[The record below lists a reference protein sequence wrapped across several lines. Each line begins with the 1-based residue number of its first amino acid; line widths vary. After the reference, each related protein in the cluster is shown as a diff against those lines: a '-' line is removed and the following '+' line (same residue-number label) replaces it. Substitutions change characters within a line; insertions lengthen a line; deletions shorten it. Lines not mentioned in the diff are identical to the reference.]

1 MIETKVIDDKVK
13 SLLLTVRN
21 QAEKYKSLFLELEML
36 RDTILQDINEL
47 KNISDKYEDKFSTE
61 IIDLGLKYDNSIQSI
76 EDKISKVKQLE
87 IDYEQLQEHKKNF
100 DSLVKKFEDESVELA
115 QSFIKFKVD
124 TNNKITEEL
133 KSIKSYIHKE
143 IELESRTLESR
154 IYDRIRKVDR
164 HLEQYDKRIYE
175 SNKLQ
180 DETNARIFKQ
190 VRSLEGFMDS
200 IKSIT
205 ESMSRTFNSDLRN
218 TESHLL
224 EKIDII
230 EERQESIKKIE
241 FLDDILELDK
251 AIRSYRREF
260 EVEKERNQKI
270 IHDYEKQISIVRGE
284 NKTLEVEINSTKSK
298 SNIAIVISVISLL
311 LLLVLTLILKE

>member
-1 MIETKVIDDKVK
+1 MIETKAIDENVK
-13 SLLLTVRN
+13 NLLLTVRN
-21 QAEKYKSLFLELEML
+21 QAERYKSLFNELEGL
-36 RDTILQDINEL
+36 RDAINSDINEL
-47 KNISDKYEDKFSTE
+47 REISDKYEDKFNNE
-61 IIDLGLKYDNSIQSI
+61 IIDLEIRYDNSIQSI
-76 EDKISKVKQLE
+76 EDKISQVKQLE
-87 IDYEQLQEHKKNF
+87 IDYNKIQQHKADFENLLQ
-100 DSLVKKFEDESVELA
+100 KFEVESNEFTQAFVDFRFEVEKKIADEVR
-115 QSFIKFKVD
+115 
-124 TNNKITEEL
+124 T
-133 KSIKSYIHKE
+133 IKSYVDKE

-175 SNKLQ
+175 ANKLQ

-190 VRSLEGFMDS
+190 MRSLEGFMDS

-230 EERQESIKKIE
+230 EERQEKIKKIE

-260 EVEKERNQKI
+260 EVEKEKNQKI

-284 NKTLEVEINSTKSK
+284 NKTLEVELNSIKSK
-298 SNIAIVISVISLL
+298 SNIAIVTAVVSLL
-311 LLLVLTLILKE
+311 LMVVLVALI

>member
-1 MIETKVIDDKVK
+1 MIETKAIDENVK
-13 SLLLTVRN
+13 NLLLTVRN
-21 QAEKYKSLFLELEML
+21 QAERYKSLFNELEGL
-36 RDTILQDINEL
+36 RDAINSDINEL
-47 KNISDKYEDKFSTE
+47 REISDKYEDKFNNE
-61 IIDLGLKYDNSIQSI
+61 IIDLEIRYDNSIQSI
-76 EDKISKVKQLE
+76 EDKISQVKQLE
-87 IDYEQLQEHKKNF
+87 IDYEKIQQHKADFENLLQ
-100 DSLVKKFEDESVELA
+100 KFEVESNEFTQAFVDFRFEVEKKIADEVR
-115 QSFIKFKVD
+115 
-124 TNNKITEEL
+124 T
-133 KSIKSYIHKE
+133 IKSYVDKE

-175 SNKLQ
+175 ANKLQ

-190 VRSLEGFMDS
+190 MRSLEGFMDS

-230 EERQESIKKIE
+230 EERQEKIKKIE

-260 EVEKERNQKI
+260 EVEKEKNQKI

-284 NKTLEVEINSTKSK
+284 NKNLEVELNSTKSK
-298 SNIAIVISVISLL
+298 SNIAIVTAVVSLL
-311 LLLVLTLILKE
+311 LMVVLVALI

>member
-1 MIETKVIDDKVK
+1 MIETKAIDDSVK
-13 SLLLTVRN
+13 NLLLTVRN
-21 QAEKYKSLFLELEML
+21 QAEKYKLLFVELELL
-36 RDTILQDINEL
+36 RDTIVNDITEL
-47 KNISDKYEDKFSTE
+47 RDISDKYEDKFNNE
-61 IIDLGLKYDNSIQSI
+61 VIDLEIRYDNSIQSI
-76 EDKISKVKQLE
+76 EEKISQVKQLE
-87 IDYEQLQEHKKNF
+87 IDYEKIKQHKNELEK
-100 DSLVKKFEDESVELA
+100 LIEKFETESNEFTQA
-115 QSFIKFKVD
+115 FVD
-124 TNNKITEEL
+124 FRFETEKKIADDIRAV
-133 KSIKSYIHKE
+133 KAYVDKE

-164 HLEQYDKRIYE
+164 HLEHYDKKIYE
-175 SNKLQ
+175 ANKLQ

-190 VRSLEGFMDS
+190 MRSLEGFMDS

-230 EERQESIKKIE
+230 EERQEKIKKIE

-251 AIRSYRREF
+251 AIRSYRREY
-260 EVEKERNQKI
+260 EVEKEKNQKI

-284 NKTLEVEINSTKSK
+284 NKSFEVELK
-298 SNIAIVISVISLL
+298 SNQTKANIAVVTAVVSLL
-311 LLLVLTLILKE
+311 LMVVLAALI

>member
-1 MIETKVIDDKVK
+1 MIETKAIDENVK
-13 SLLLTVRN
+13 NLLLTVRN
-21 QAEKYKSLFLELEML
+21 QAERYKTLFNELEGL
-36 RDTILQDINEL
+36 RDAINGDINEL
-47 KNISDKYEDKFSTE
+47 RDISDKYEDKFNNE
-61 IIDLGLKYDNSIQSI
+61 IIDLEIRYDNSIQSI
-76 EDKISKVKQLE
+76 EEKISQVKEFE
-87 IDYEQLQEHKKNF
+87 INYAKIKQYKTEFEQLLEKFEKESNEFTQAFVDFRFDIEHKIA
-100 DSLVKKFEDESVELA
+100 DEVR
-115 QSFIKFKVD
+115 SF
-124 TNNKITEEL
+124 
-133 KSIKSYIHKE
+133 KSYVGKE

-164 HLEQYDKRIYE
+164 HLEQYDMRIYE
-175 SNKLQ
+175 SNKIQ

-190 VRSLEGFMDS
+190 MRSLEGFMDS

-230 EERQESIKKIE
+230 EERQEKIKKIE
-241 FLDDILELDK
+241 FLDDILEIDK

-284 NKTLEVEINSTKSK
+284 NKTLESELNSNKIK
-298 SNIAIVISVISLL
+298 SNIAIVTAVVSLL
-311 LLLVLTLILKE
+311 LMVLLVAMI

>member
-1 MIETKVIDDKVK
+1 MIETKAIDENVK
-13 SLLLTVRN
+13 NLLLTVRN
-21 QAEKYKSLFLELEML
+21 QAERYKSMFNELEGL
-36 RDTILQDINEL
+36 RDAINNDINEL
-47 KNISDKYEDKFSTE
+47 RDISDKYEDKFNNE
-61 IIDLGLKYDNSIQSI
+61 IIDLEVRYDNSIQSI
-76 EDKISKVKQLE
+76 EEKISQVKQLE
-87 IDYEQLQEHKKNF
+87 IDYDKIQQHKAGFEQLLE
-100 DSLVKKFEDESVELA
+100 KFELESNEFTQAFVDFRFEIEKKIADEVR
-115 QSFIKFKVD
+115 
-124 TNNKITEEL
+124 
-133 KSIKSYIHKE
+133 SIKSYVDKE

-175 SNKLQ
+175 ANKLQ

-190 VRSLEGFMDS
+190 MRSLEGFMDS

-230 EERQESIKKIE
+230 EERQEKIKKIE

-284 NKTLEVEINSTKSK
+284 NKSLESELKSNQSK
-298 SNIAIVISVISLL
+298 ANIAIVTSVVALL
-311 LLLVLTLILKE
+311 MMLVLVAMI

>member
-1 MIETKVIDDKVK
+1 MIETKAIDENVK
-13 SLLLTVRN
+13 NLLLTVRN
-21 QAEKYKSLFLELEML
+21 QAERYKSLFNELEGL
-36 RDTILQDINEL
+36 RDAINNDINEL
-47 KNISDKYEDKFSTE
+47 REISDKYEDKFNNE
-61 IIDLGLKYDNSIQSI
+61 IIDLEIRYDNSIQSI
-76 EDKISKVKQLE
+76 EEKISQVKQLE
-87 IDYEQLQEHKKNF
+87 IDYEKIQQHKREFENLLEKFAVESNEF
-100 DSLVKKFEDESVELA
+100 TQAFVDFRFEVEKKIADEVR
-115 QSFIKFKVD
+115 
-124 TNNKITEEL
+124 
-133 KSIKSYIHKE
+133 SIKSYVDKE

-190 VRSLEGFMDS
+190 MRSLEGFMDS

-230 EERQESIKKIE
+230 EERQEKIKKIE

-284 NKTLEVEINSTKSK
+284 NKSLEVELNSTKSK
-298 SNIAIVISVISLL
+298 SNIALVTAVVSLL
-311 LLLVLTLILKE
+311 LMVVLVALI

>member
-1 MIETKVIDDKVK
+1 MIETKAIDENVK
-13 SLLLTVRN
+13 NLLLTVRN
-21 QAEKYKSLFLELEML
+21 QAERYKSLFNELEGL
-36 RDTILQDINEL
+36 RDAINSDINEL
-47 KNISDKYEDKFSTE
+47 REISDKYEDKFNNE
-61 IIDLGLKYDNSIQSI
+61 IIDLEIRYDNSIQSI
-76 EDKISKVKQLE
+76 EDKISQVKQLE
-87 IDYEQLQEHKKNF
+87 IDYNKIQQHKADFENLLQ
-100 DSLVKKFEDESVELA
+100 KFEVESNEFTQAFVDFRFEVEKKIADEVR
-115 QSFIKFKVD
+115 
-124 TNNKITEEL
+124 T
-133 KSIKSYIHKE
+133 IKSYVDKE

-175 SNKLQ
+175 ANKLQ

-190 VRSLEGFMDS
+190 MRSLEGFMDS

-230 EERQESIKKIE
+230 EERQEKIKKIE

-260 EVEKERNQKI
+260 EVEKEKNQKI

-284 NKTLEVEINSTKSK
+284 NKTLEVELNSTKSK
-298 SNIAIVISVISLL
+298 SNIAIVTAVVSLL
-311 LLLVLTLILKE
+311 LMVVLVALI

>member
-1 MIETKVIDDKVK
+1 MIKTKAIDENVK
-13 SLLLTVRN
+13 NLLLTVRN
-21 QAEKYKSLFLELEML
+21 QAERYKSLFNELEGL
-36 RDTILQDINEL
+36 RDAISNDINEL
-47 KNISDKYEDKFSTE
+47 RDISDKYEDKFNNE
-61 IIDLGLKYDNSIQSI
+61 IIDLEVRYDNSIQSI
-76 EDKISKVKQLE
+76 EEKISQVKQLE
-87 IDYEQLQEHKKNF
+87 VDYEKIQQHKADFEK
-100 DSLVKKFEDESVELA
+100 LLEKFENESNEFTQAFVDFRFEIEKKIADEVR
-115 QSFIKFKVD
+115 
-124 TNNKITEEL
+124 
-133 KSIKSYIHKE
+133 SIKSYVDKE

-175 SNKLQ
+175 ANKLQ

-190 VRSLEGFMDS
+190 MRSLEGFMDS

-230 EERQESIKKIE
+230 EERQEKIKKIE

-251 AIRSYRREF
+251 AIRSYRREY

-284 NKTLEVEINSTKSK
+284 NKSLESEVKSNQIK
-298 SNIAIVISVISLL
+298 SNIAIVTAVVSVLL
-311 LLLVLTLILKE
+311 MVVLVALI

>member
-1 MIETKVIDDKVK
+1 MIETKAIDQNVK
-13 SLLLTVRN
+13 NLLLTVRN
-21 QAEKYKSLFLELEML
+21 QAERYKSLFNELEGL
-36 RDTILQDINEL
+36 RDAINNDINEL
-47 KNISDKYEDKFSTE
+47 RDISDKYEDKFNNE
-61 IIDLGLKYDNSIQSI
+61 IIDLEVRYDNSIQSI
-76 EDKISKVKQLE
+76 EEKISQVKQLE
-87 IDYEQLQEHKKNF
+87 IDYEKIQQHKVEFEH
-100 DSLVKKFEDESVELA
+100 LLEKFELESNEFTQAFVEFRFEVEKKIADEVR
-115 QSFIKFKVD
+115 
-124 TNNKITEEL
+124 T
-133 KSIKSYIHKE
+133 IKSYVDKE

-175 SNKLQ
+175 ANKLQ

-190 VRSLEGFMDS
+190 MRSLEGFMDS

-230 EERQESIKKIE
+230 EERQEKIKKIE

-251 AIRSYRREF
+251 AISSYRREF

-284 NKTLEVEINSTKSK
+284 NKTLESEIKSNNTK
-298 SNIAIVISVISLL
+298 SNIAIVTAVVSLL
-311 LLLVLTLILKE
+311 LMVVLVALI

>member
-1 MIETKVIDDKVK
+1 MIETKAIDENVK
-13 SLLLTVRN
+13 NLLLTVRN
-21 QAEKYKSLFLELEML
+21 QAERYKSLFIELEGL
-36 RDTILQDINEL
+36 RDAINSDINEL
-47 KNISDKYEDKFSTE
+47 REISDKYEDKFNNE
-61 IIDLGLKYDNSIQSI
+61 IIDLEIRYDNSIQSI
-76 EDKISKVKQLE
+76 EDKISQVKQLE
-87 IDYEQLQEHKKNF
+87 IDYEKIQQHKADFENLLQ
-100 DSLVKKFEDESVELA
+100 KFEVESNEFTQAFVDFRFEVEKKIADEVR
-115 QSFIKFKVD
+115 
-124 TNNKITEEL
+124 T
-133 KSIKSYIHKE
+133 IKSYLDKE

-175 SNKLQ
+175 ANKLQ

-190 VRSLEGFMDS
+190 MRSLEGFMDS

-230 EERQESIKKIE
+230 EERQEKIKKIE

-260 EVEKERNQKI
+260 EVEKEKNQKI

-284 NKTLEVEINSTKSK
+284 NKTLEVELNSTKSK
-298 SNIAIVISVISLL
+298 SNIAIVTAVVSLL
-311 LLLVLTLILKE
+311 LMVVLVALI

>member
-1 MIETKVIDDKVK
+1 MIETKAIDDSVK
-13 SLLLTVRN
+13 NLLLTVRN
-21 QAEKYKSLFLELEML
+21 QAEKYKLLFEELELL
-36 RDTILQDINEL
+36 RDTIVNDITEL
-47 KNISDKYEDKFSTE
+47 RDISDKYEDKFNNE
-61 IIDLGLKYDNSIQSI
+61 VIDLEIRYDNSIQSI
-76 EDKISKVKQLE
+76 EEKISQVKQLE
-87 IDYEQLQEHKKNF
+87 IDYEKIKQHKNELEK
-100 DSLVKKFEDESVELA
+100 LIEKFETESNEFTQA
-115 QSFIKFKVD
+115 FVD
-124 TNNKITEEL
+124 FRFETEKKIADDIREV
-133 KSIKSYIHKE
+133 KAYVDKE

-164 HLEQYDKRIYE
+164 HLEHYDKKIYE
-175 SNKLQ
+175 ANKLQ

-190 VRSLEGFMDS
+190 MRSLEGFMDS

-230 EERQESIKKIE
+230 EERQEKIKKIE

-251 AIRSYRREF
+251 AIRSYRREY
-260 EVEKERNQKI
+260 EVEKEKNQKI

-284 NKTLEVEINSTKSK
+284 NKSFEVELK
-298 SNIAIVISVISLL
+298 SNQTKANIAVVTAVVSLL
-311 LLLVLTLILKE
+311 LMVVLAALI

>member
-1 MIETKVIDDKVK
+1 MIETKAIDENVK
-13 SLLLTVRN
+13 NLLLTVRN
-21 QAEKYKSLFLELEML
+21 QAERYKSLFIELEGL
-36 RDTILQDINEL
+36 RDAINSDINEL
-47 KNISDKYEDKFSTE
+47 REISDKYEDKFNNE
-61 IIDLGLKYDNSIQSI
+61 IIDLEIRYDNSIQSI
-76 EDKISKVKQLE
+76 EDKISQVKQLE
-87 IDYEQLQEHKKNF
+87 IDYEKIQQHKADFENLLQ
-100 DSLVKKFEDESVELA
+100 KFEVESNEFTQAFVDFRFEVEKKIADEVR
-115 QSFIKFKVD
+115 
-124 TNNKITEEL
+124 T
-133 KSIKSYIHKE
+133 IKSYLDKE

-175 SNKLQ
+175 ANKLQ

-190 VRSLEGFMDS
+190 MRSLEGFMDS

-230 EERQESIKKIE
+230 EERQEKIKKIE

-260 EVEKERNQKI
+260 EVEKEKNQKI

-284 NKTLEVEINSTKSK
+284 NKTLEVELNSIKSK
-298 SNIAIVISVISLL
+298 SNIAIVTAVVSLL
-311 LLLVLTLILKE
+311 LMVVLVALI

>member
-21 QAEKYKSLFLELEML
+21 QAEKYKTLFNELEKL
-36 RDTILQDINEL
+36 RDTIIIDINEL
-47 KNISDKYEDKFSTE
+47 KDISNKYDDKFSSE
-61 IIDLGLKYDNSIQSI
+61 IIDLGLKYDNSVQSI

-87 IDYEQLQEHKKNF
+87 IDYDQLREHKENF
-100 DSLVKKFEDESVELA
+100 DSLVKKFEDESIEFA
-115 QSFIKFKVD
+115 QSFIEFKVD
-124 TNNKITEEL
+124 TDNKITEEL

-164 HLEQYDKRIYE
+164 HLEQYDKRIYQA
-175 SNKLQ
+175 NKLQ

-190 VRSLEGFMDS
+190 MRSLEGFMDS

-218 TESHLL
+218 TESHIL

-241 FLDDILELDK
+241 FLDDILEIDK
-251 AIRSYRREF
+251 AIHSYRREF
-260 EVEKERNQKI
+260 EIEKERNQKI
-270 IHDYEKQISIVRGE
+270 INSYEKQISIIRTE
-284 NKTLEVEINSTKSK
+284 NKSLITEIEANKSK
-298 SNIAIVISVISLL
+298 SNIAIATAGISLL
-311 LLLVLTLILKE
+311 LMLVLALIL

>member
-1 MIETKVIDDKVK
+1 MIETKAIDDSVK
-13 SLLLTVRN
+13 NLLLTVRN
-21 QAEKYKSLFLELEML
+21 QAEKYKLLFVELELL
-36 RDTILQDINEL
+36 RDTIVNDITEL
-47 KNISDKYEDKFSTE
+47 RDISDKYEDKFNNE
-61 IIDLGLKYDNSIQSI
+61 VIDLEIRYDNSIQSI
-76 EDKISKVKQLE
+76 EEKISQVKQLE
-87 IDYEQLQEHKKNF
+87 IDYEKIKQHKNELEK
-100 DSLVKKFEDESVELA
+100 LIEKFETESNEFTQA
-115 QSFIKFKVD
+115 FVD
-124 TNNKITEEL
+124 FRFETEKKIADDIRAV
-133 KSIKSYIHKE
+133 KAYVDKE

-164 HLEQYDKRIYE
+164 HFEHYDKKIYE
-175 SNKLQ
+175 ANKLL

-190 VRSLEGFMDS
+190 MRSLEGFMDS

-230 EERQESIKKIE
+230 EERQEKIKKIE

-251 AIRSYRREF
+251 AIRSYRREY
-260 EVEKERNQKI
+260 EVEKEKNQKI

-284 NKTLEVEINSTKSK
+284 NKSFEVELK
-298 SNIAIVISVISLL
+298 SNQTKANIAVVTAVVSLL
-311 LLLVLTLILKE
+311 LMVVLAALI

>member
-1 MIETKVIDDKVK
+1 MIETKAIDENVK
-13 SLLLTVRN
+13 NLLLTVRN
-21 QAEKYKSLFLELEML
+21 QAERYKSLFNELEGL
-36 RDTILQDINEL
+36 RDAINSDINEL
-47 KNISDKYEDKFSTE
+47 REISDKYEDKFNNE
-61 IIDLGLKYDNSIQSI
+61 IIDLEIRYDNSIQSI
-76 EDKISKVKQLE
+76 EDKISQVKQLE
-87 IDYEQLQEHKKNF
+87 IDYNKIQQHKADFENLLQ
-100 DSLVKKFEDESVELA
+100 KFEVELNEFTQA
-115 QSFIKFKVD
+115 FVD
-124 TNNKITEEL
+124 FRFEVEKKIADEVRT
-133 KSIKSYIHKE
+133 IKSYVDKE

-175 SNKLQ
+175 ANKLQ

-190 VRSLEGFMDS
+190 MRSLEGFMDS

-230 EERQESIKKIE
+230 EERQEKIKKIE

-260 EVEKERNQKI
+260 EVEKEKNQKI

-284 NKTLEVEINSTKSK
+284 NKTLEVELNSTKSK
-298 SNIAIVISVISLL
+298 SNIAIVTAVVSLL
-311 LLLVLTLILKE
+311 LMVVLVALI

>member
-1 MIETKVIDDKVK
+1 MIETKAIDDSVK
-13 SLLLTVRN
+13 NLLLTVRN
-21 QAEKYKSLFLELEML
+21 QAEKYKLLFVELELL
-36 RDTILQDINEL
+36 RDTIVNDITEL
-47 KNISDKYEDKFSTE
+47 RDISDKYEDKFNNE
-61 IIDLGLKYDNSIQSI
+61 VIDLEIRYDNSIQSI
-76 EDKISKVKQLE
+76 EEKISKVKQLE
-87 IDYEQLQEHKKNF
+87 IDYEKIKQHKNELEK
-100 DSLVKKFEDESVELA
+100 LIEKFETESNEFTQA
-115 QSFIKFKVD
+115 FVD
-124 TNNKITEEL
+124 FRFETEKKIADDIRAV
-133 KSIKSYIHKE
+133 KAYVDKE

-164 HLEQYDKRIYE
+164 HLEHYDKKIYE
-175 SNKLQ
+175 ANKLQ

-190 VRSLEGFMDS
+190 MRSLEGFMDS

-230 EERQESIKKIE
+230 EERQEKIKKIE

-251 AIRSYRREF
+251 AIRSYRREY
-260 EVEKERNQKI
+260 EVEKEKNQKI

-284 NKTLEVEINSTKSK
+284 NKSFEVELK
-298 SNIAIVISVISLL
+298 SNQTKANIAVVTAVVSLL
-311 LLLVLTLILKE
+311 LMVVLAALI

>member
-1 MIETKVIDDKVK
+1 MIETKAIDENVK
-13 SLLLTVRN
+13 NLLLTVRN
-21 QAEKYKSLFLELEML
+21 QAERYKSLFNELEGL
-36 RDTILQDINEL
+36 RDAINSDINEL
-47 KNISDKYEDKFSTE
+47 REISDKYEDKFNNE
-61 IIDLGLKYDNSIQSI
+61 IIDLEIRYDNSIQSI
-76 EDKISKVKQLE
+76 EDKINQVKQLE
-87 IDYEQLQEHKKNF
+87 IDYNKIQQHKADFENLLQ
-100 DSLVKKFEDESVELA
+100 KFEVESNEFTQAFVDFRFEVEKKIADEVR
-115 QSFIKFKVD
+115 
-124 TNNKITEEL
+124 T
-133 KSIKSYIHKE
+133 IKSYVDKE

-175 SNKLQ
+175 ANKLQ

-190 VRSLEGFMDS
+190 MRSLEGFMDS

-230 EERQESIKKIE
+230 EERQEKIKKIE

-260 EVEKERNQKI
+260 EVEKEKNQKI

-284 NKTLEVEINSTKSK
+284 NKTLEVELNSTKSK
-298 SNIAIVISVISLL
+298 SNIAIVTAVVSLL
-311 LLLVLTLILKE
+311 LMVVLVALI

>member
-1 MIETKVIDDKVK
+1 MIETKAIDENVK
-13 SLLLTVRN
+13 NLLLTVRN
-21 QAEKYKSLFLELEML
+21 QAERYKSLFNELEGL
-36 RDTILQDINEL
+36 RDTINNDINEL
-47 KNISDKYEDKFSTE
+47 RDISDKYEDKFNNE
-61 IIDLGLKYDNSIQSI
+61 IIDLEVRYDNSIQSI
-76 EDKISKVKQLE
+76 EEKISQVKQLE
-87 IDYEQLQEHKKNF
+87 IDYDKIQQHKAEFELLLEKFELESNEFTQAFVDFRFEIEHKIA
-100 DSLVKKFEDESVELA
+100 DEVR
-115 QSFIKFKVD
+115 
-124 TNNKITEEL
+124 
-133 KSIKSYIHKE
+133 SIKSYVDKE

-175 SNKLQ
+175 SNKIQ

-190 VRSLEGFMDS
+190 MRSLEGFMDS

-230 EERQESIKKIE
+230 EERQEKIKKIE
-241 FLDDILELDK
+241 FLDDILEIDK

-284 NKTLEVEINSTKSK
+284 NKSLESELKSNQSK
-298 SNIAIVISVISLL
+298 SNIAIVTAVVSLL
-311 LLLVLTLILKE
+311 MMLVLVAMM

>member
-1 MIETKVIDDKVK
+1 MIETKAIDENVK
-13 SLLLTVRN
+13 NLLLTVRN
-21 QAEKYKSLFLELEML
+21 QAERYKSLFNELEGL
-36 RDTILQDINEL
+36 RDAINNDINEL
-47 KNISDKYEDKFSTE
+47 RDISNKYEDKFNNE
-61 IIDLGLKYDNSIQSI
+61 VIDLEVRYDNSIQSI
-76 EDKISKVKQLE
+76 EEKISQVKQLE
-87 IDYEQLQEHKKNF
+87 VDYDKIQQHKAEFEQLLE
-100 DSLVKKFEDESVELA
+100 KFEIESNEFTQA
-115 QSFIKFKVD
+115 FVD
-124 TNNKITEEL
+124 FRFEIEKKIADQVR
-133 KSIKSYIHKE
+133 SIKSYVDKE

-175 SNKLQ
+175 ANKLQ

-190 VRSLEGFMDS
+190 LRSLEGFMDS

-230 EERQESIKKIE
+230 EERQEKIKKIE

-251 AIRSYRREF
+251 AIRSYRREY

-284 NKTLEVEINSTKSK
+284 NKTLESEIKSNQTK
-298 SNIAIVISVISLL
+298 SNIAIVTAVVSLL
-311 LLLVLTLILKE
+311 LMVVLVALI

>member
-1 MIETKVIDDKVK
+1 MIETKAIDENVK
-13 SLLLTVRN
+13 NLLLTVRN
-21 QAEKYKSLFLELEML
+21 QAERYKSLFNDLEGL
-36 RDTILQDINEL
+36 RDAINSDINEL
-47 KNISDKYEDKFSTE
+47 REISDKYEDKFNNE
-61 IIDLGLKYDNSIQSI
+61 IIDLEIRYDNSIQSI
-76 EDKISKVKQLE
+76 EDKISQVKQLE
-87 IDYEQLQEHKKNF
+87 IDYNKIQQHKADFENLLQ
-100 DSLVKKFEDESVELA
+100 KFEVESNEFTQAFVDFRFEVEKKIADEVR
-115 QSFIKFKVD
+115 
-124 TNNKITEEL
+124 
-133 KSIKSYIHKE
+133 SIKSYVDKE

-175 SNKLQ
+175 ANKLQ

-190 VRSLEGFMDS
+190 MRSLEGFMDS
-200 IKSIT
+200 IKSIS

-230 EERQESIKKIE
+230 EERQEKIKKIE

-260 EVEKERNQKI
+260 EVEKEKNQKI

-284 NKTLEVEINSTKSK
+284 NKTLEVELNSIKSK
-298 SNIAIVISVISLL
+298 SNIAIVTAVVSLL
-311 LLLVLTLILKE
+311 LMVVLVALI

>member
-1 MIETKVIDDKVK
+1 MIETKAIDDSVK
-13 SLLLTVRN
+13 NLLLTVRN
-21 QAEKYKSLFLELEML
+21 QAEKYKLLFVELELL
-36 RDTILQDINEL
+36 RDTIVNDITEL
-47 KNISDKYEDKFSTE
+47 RDISDKYEDKFNNE
-61 IIDLGLKYDNSIQSI
+61 VIDLEIRYDNSIQSI
-76 EDKISKVKQLE
+76 EEKISQVKQLE
-87 IDYEQLQEHKKNF
+87 IDYEKIKQHKNELEK
-100 DSLVKKFEDESVELA
+100 LIEKFETESNEFTQA
-115 QSFIKFKVD
+115 FVD
-124 TNNKITEEL
+124 FRFETEKKIADDIRAV
-133 KSIKSYIHKE
+133 KAYVDKE

-164 HLEQYDKRIYE
+164 HLEHYDKKIYE
-175 SNKLQ
+175 ANKLQ

-190 VRSLEGFMDS
+190 MRSLEGFMDS

-230 EERQESIKKIE
+230 EERQEKIKKIE

-251 AIRSYRREF
+251 AIRSYRREY
-260 EVEKERNQKI
+260 EVEKEKNQKI

-284 NKTLEVEINSTKSK
+284 NKSFEVELK
-298 SNIAIVISVISLL
+298 SNQTKANIAVVTAVVSLL
-311 LLLVLTLILKE
+311 LMVVLPALI

>member
-1 MIETKVIDDKVK
+1 MIETKAIDENVK
-13 SLLLTVRN
+13 NLLLTVRN
-21 QAEKYKSLFLELEML
+21 QAERYKSLFNELEGL
-36 RDTILQDINEL
+36 RDAINNDINEL
-47 KNISDKYEDKFSTE
+47 RDISDKYEDKFNNE
-61 IIDLGLKYDNSIQSI
+61 IIDLEVRYDNSIQSI
-76 EDKISKVKQLE
+76 EEKISQVKQLE
-87 IDYEQLQEHKKNF
+87 IDYEKIQQHKAEFEQLLE
-100 DSLVKKFEDESVELA
+100 KFELESNEFTQA
-115 QSFIKFKVD
+115 FVD
-124 TNNKITEEL
+124 FRFEIEQKIANQVR
-133 KSIKSYIHKE
+133 SIKSHVDKE

-164 HLEQYDKRIYE
+164 HLEQYDRRIYE
-175 SNKLQ
+175 ANKLQ

-190 VRSLEGFMDS
+190 MRSLEGFMDS

-230 EERQESIKKIE
+230 EERQEKIKKIE

-284 NKTLEVEINSTKSK
+284 NKTLEVELKSNQSK
-298 SNIAIVISVISLL
+298 SNIAIVTAVVSLL
-311 LLLVLTLILKE
+311 MMLVLVAMM

>member
-1 MIETKVIDDKVK
+1 MIETKAIDDSVK
-13 SLLLTVRN
+13 NLLLTVRN
-21 QAEKYKSLFLELEML
+21 QAEKYKLLFVELELL
-36 RDTILQDINEL
+36 RDTIVNDITEL
-47 KNISDKYEDKFSTE
+47 RDISDKYEDKFNNE
-61 IIDLGLKYDNSIQSI
+61 VIDLEIRYDNSIQSI
-76 EDKISKVKQLE
+76 EEKISQVKQLE
-87 IDYEQLQEHKKNF
+87 IDYEKIKQHKNELEK
-100 DSLVKKFEDESVELA
+100 LIEKFETESNEFTQA
-115 QSFIKFKVD
+115 FVD
-124 TNNKITEEL
+124 FRFETEKKIADDIREV
-133 KSIKSYIHKE
+133 KAYVDKE

-164 HLEQYDKRIYE
+164 HLEHYDKKIYE
-175 SNKLQ
+175 ANKLQ

-190 VRSLEGFMDS
+190 MRSLEGFMDS

-230 EERQESIKKIE
+230 EERQEKIKKIE

-251 AIRSYRREF
+251 AIRSYRREY
-260 EVEKERNQKI
+260 EVEKEKNQKI

-284 NKTLEVEINSTKSK
+284 NKSFEVELK
-298 SNIAIVISVISLL
+298 SNQTKANIAVVTAVVSLL
-311 LLLVLTLILKE
+311 LMVVLAALI

>member
-1 MIETKVIDDKVK
+1 MIETKAIDDSVK
-13 SLLLTVRN
+13 NLLLTVRN
-21 QAEKYKSLFLELEML
+21 QAEKYKLLFEELELL
-36 RDTILQDINEL
+36 RDTIVNDITEL
-47 KNISDKYEDKFSTE
+47 RDISDKYEDKFNNE
-61 IIDLGLKYDNSIQSI
+61 VIDLEIRYDNSIQSI
-76 EDKISKVKQLE
+76 EEKISQVKQLE
-87 IDYEQLQEHKKNF
+87 IDYEKIKQHKNELEK
-100 DSLVKKFEDESVELA
+100 LIEKFETESNEFTQA
-115 QSFIKFKVD
+115 FVD
-124 TNNKITEEL
+124 FRFETEKKIADDIRAV
-133 KSIKSYIHKE
+133 KAYVDKE

-164 HLEQYDKRIYE
+164 HLEHYDKKIYE
-175 SNKLQ
+175 ANKLQ

-190 VRSLEGFMDS
+190 MRSLEGFMDS

-230 EERQESIKKIE
+230 EERQEKIKKIE

-251 AIRSYRREF
+251 AIRSYRREY
-260 EVEKERNQKI
+260 EVEKEKNQKI

-284 NKTLEVEINSTKSK
+284 NKSFEVELK
-298 SNIAIVISVISLL
+298 SNQTKANIAVVTAVVSLL
-311 LLLVLTLILKE
+311 LMVVLAALI

>member
-1 MIETKVIDDKVK
+1 MIETKAIDENVK
-13 SLLLTVRN
+13 NLLLTVRN
-21 QAEKYKSLFLELEML
+21 QAERYRSLFNELEGL
-36 RDTILQDINEL
+36 REAINNDINEL
-47 KNISDKYEDKFSTE
+47 RDISDKYEDKFNNE
-61 IIDLGLKYDNSIQSI
+61 IIDLEIRYDNSLQSI
-76 EDKISKVKQLE
+76 EEKISQVKGFE
-87 IDYEQLQEHKKNF
+87 INYEKIKQYKTEFEQLLEKFEKESNEFTQAFVDFRFDIEHKIA
-100 DSLVKKFEDESVELA
+100 DEVR
-115 QSFIKFKVD
+115 SF
-124 TNNKITEEL
+124 
-133 KSIKSYIHKE
+133 KSYVGKE

-175 SNKLQ
+175 SNKIQ

-190 VRSLEGFMDS
+190 MRSLEGFMDS

-230 EERQESIKKIE
+230 EERQEKIKKIE
-241 FLDDILELDK
+241 FLDDILEIDK

-260 EVEKERNQKI
+260 EVEKERNQKL

-284 NKTLEVEINSTKSK
+284 NKTLESELNSNKNK
-298 SNIAIVISVISLL
+298 SNIAIVTAVVSLL
-311 LLLVLTLILKE
+311 LMVVLVAMM

>member
-1 MIETKVIDDKVK
+1 MIKTKAIDENVK
-13 SLLLTVRN
+13 NLLLTVRN
-21 QAEKYKSLFLELEML
+21 QAERYKSLFNELEGL
-36 RDTILQDINEL
+36 RDAISNDINEL
-47 KNISDKYEDKFSTE
+47 RDISDKYEDKFNNE
-61 IIDLGLKYDNSIQSI
+61 IIDLEVRYDNSIQSI
-76 EDKISKVKQLE
+76 EEKISQVKQLE
-87 IDYEQLQEHKKNF
+87 VDYEKIQQHKADFEK
-100 DSLVKKFEDESVELA
+100 LLEKFENESNEFTQAFVDFRFEIEKKIADEVR
-115 QSFIKFKVD
+115 
-124 TNNKITEEL
+124 
-133 KSIKSYIHKE
+133 SIKSYVDKE

-175 SNKLQ
+175 ANKLQ
-180 DETNARIFKQ
+180 DETKARIFKQ
-190 VRSLEGFMDS
+190 MRSLEGFMDS

-230 EERQESIKKIE
+230 EERQEKIKKIE

-251 AIRSYRREF
+251 AIRSYRREY

-284 NKTLEVEINSTKSK
+284 NKSLESEVKSNQIK
-298 SNIAIVISVISLL
+298 SNIAIVTAVVSVLL
-311 LLLVLTLILKE
+311 MVVLVALI

>member
-1 MIETKVIDDKVK
+1 MIETKAIDENVK
-13 SLLLTVRN
+13 NLLLTVRN
-21 QAEKYKSLFLELEML
+21 QAERYKSLFNELEGL
-36 RDTILQDINEL
+36 RDAINSDINEL
-47 KNISDKYEDKFSTE
+47 HEISDKYEDKFNNE
-61 IIDLGLKYDNSIQSI
+61 IIDLEIRYDNSIQSI
-76 EDKISKVKQLE
+76 EDKISQVKQLE
-87 IDYEQLQEHKKNF
+87 IDYNKIQQHKADFENLLQ
-100 DSLVKKFEDESVELA
+100 KFEVESNEFTQAFVDFRFEVEKKIADEVR
-115 QSFIKFKVD
+115 
-124 TNNKITEEL
+124 T
-133 KSIKSYIHKE
+133 IKSYVDKE

-164 HLEQYDKRIYE
+164 HLEHYDKKIYE
-175 SNKLQ
+175 ANKLQ

-190 VRSLEGFMDS
+190 MRSLEGFMDS

-230 EERQESIKKIE
+230 EERQEKIKKIE

-251 AIRSYRREF
+251 AIRSYRREY
-260 EVEKERNQKI
+260 EVEKEKNQKI

-284 NKTLEVEINSTKSK
+284 NKSFEVELK
-298 SNIAIVISVISLL
+298 SNQTKANIAVVTAVVSLL
-311 LLLVLTLILKE
+311 LMVVLAALI